1 MALVLQAASRESL
14 ADLNARLDVFVD
26 QVGAAD
32 LERLGDELVAVTRL
46 LAEQAPLRRRLADPA
61 LP

>member
-26 QVGAAD
+26 QVDG
-32 LERLGDELVAVTRL
+32 V
-46 LAEQAPLRRRLADPA
+46 
-61 LP
+61 

>member
-1 MALVLQAASRESL
+1 MALLLQAASRESL
-14 ADLNARLDVFVD
+14 ADLSARLDVFVD

-32 LERLGDELVAVTRL
+32 LERLGDEMMVNIAVSNAVAATG
-46 LAEQAPLRRRLADPA
+46 ASS